1 LPERATPIMSIY
13 EFEGKRPRVDPE
25 AFVHPDAVLIGDAII
40 AAGAYI
46 GAGAVLRADIGSIR
60 VGRGSNVQE
69 NSVLHSFPE
78 KQVFL
83 HPDVHVGHGCILHGC
98 EICSQVLVGMGA
110 IIGDGVKIN
119 SHCLIGAG
127 SFVPLGME
135 IPPNQLVMGSP
146 ARVIRAISPQQKEQI
161 VAGLALYQG
170 LTRRY
175 LKDFRRIS

>member
-1 LPERATPIMSIY
+1 MPFY
-13 EFEGKRPRVDPE
+13 EFAGHRPLVSLE
-25 AFVHPDAVLIGDAII
+25 AFVHPEAVLIGAVTISS
-40 AAGAYI
+40 GCYI

-60 VGRGSNVQE
+60 VGRGSNIQE
-69 NSVLHSFPE
+69 TCVLHSFPDKE
-78 KQVFL
+78 VL
-83 HPDVHVGHGCILHGC
+83 VHPEVHVGHGCILHGC

-135 IPPNQLVMGSP
+135 IPPNRLVLGSP
-146 ARVIRAISPQQKEQI
+146 ARIIRALSLEQKEQI
-161 VAGLALYQG
+161 TAGLALYQG
-170 LTRRY
+170 LTQRY